1 MKPNMQQTKKG
12 PRASSLYSMRM
23 VDLYQKRKVP
33 MSILN
38 LQHAHGRSVSKKKGP
53 RASPLYSTHMIDL
66 YPKEKGPMSILTLQ
80 NAHGRSVSKGRK
92 ELTHEAWRHR

>member
-1 MKPNMQQTKKG
+1 MH
-12 PRASSLYSMRM
+12 M
-23 VDLYQKRKVP
+23 VDLYP
-33 MSILN
+33 
-38 LQHAHGRSVSKKKGP
+38 KKKGP